1 MPCPWQVRR
10 HRVALDGDYRVA
22 VLARRRAGPKLAVV
36 ATAPV
41 AVCLDARH
49 HQRKVAPSKQ
59 QASKQAR
66 RTARRQLHR
75 WAPLVEVAQWSEL
88 ILSSEQPQ
96 PPPQQEEEEGG
107 REGKRREG
115 THQVITVPS
124 SRSAIELCMPAASC
138 FTPAPHPT
146 NAHTRTHT
154 HTDASSL
161 CSVFCRARTEQ
172 SRATQEKFACICML
186 G

>member
-66 RTARRQLHR
+66 RTGRRKLHR

-107 REGKRREG
+107 REGKGR
-115 THQVITVPS
+115 T
-124 SRSAIELCMPAASC
+124 RSLQCRPRGAPLSCACPPRAAS
-138 FTPAPHPT
+138 HLL
-146 NAHTRTHT
+146 HTQPMHTHT